1 MASGRRLRRTWGI
14 DESLQ
19 NEPRRVRDWSE
30 LPPSWAV
37 VPLGALAEINPR
49 VVALPQSDASPVHFV
64 PMRAVTEEFG
74 GIDVSERRRFG
85 EVKKGYTA
93 FQAGDVLFAKITP
106 CMENGKLALVPA
118 LDDGIAFGST
128 EFHVVRAV
136 ANVTPKWLAHF
147 LSQAEFRKFARRHMT
162 GTAGQLR
169 VATPWLLGTRLP
181 VAPAAEQTR
190 IVDKLEELLSDLDAG
205 VVELKAAQ
213 KKLAQYRQSLLKAAV
228 EGRLTEA
235 WRAEQSKPDESGPQL
250 LARILRERR
259 ARWEAKQLGKFEV
272 QDKTPPKGWKDKYP
286 EPVSTNTTGLPALPQ
301 GWVWASLDQL
311 ALTVR
316 NGLSQKPGVEPVGY
330 PILRINAVR
339 AMAVNLAEVRFLSI
353 TDDEAAEYTLDE
365 GDLLVTRY
373 NGSVDLL
380 GVMGV
385 VRGLQRPTVHPD
397 KLIRIK
403 PVLRS
408 LLADWMEVCAAVGS
422 SRAHVVSRVK
432 TTAGQTGIS
441 GDDIKKMPIPLAS
454 MTEQTVAIE
463 IVAVALREIASQ
475 GDSITLALR
484 QSAAQ
489 RKNILQAAFSGRL
502 VPQDPNDEPASVLL
516 ERIRAERVATDRTR
530 TGARRARRPA
540 APA

>member
-1 MASGRRLRRTWGI
+1 
-14 DESLQ
+14 
-19 NEPRRVRDWSE
+19 
-30 LPPSWAV
+30 
-37 VPLGALAEINPR
+37 
-49 VVALPQSDASPVHFV
+49 
-64 PMRAVTEEFG
+64 
-74 GIDVSERRRFG
+74 
-85 EVKKGYTA
+85 
-93 FQAGDVLFAKITP
+93 
-106 CMENGKLALVPA
+106 
-118 LDDGIAFGST
+118 
-128 EFHVVRAV
+128 
-136 ANVTPKWLAHF
+136 
-147 LSQAEFRKFARRHMT
+147 
-162 GTAGQLR
+162 
-169 VATPWLLGTRLP
+169 
-181 VAPAAEQTR
+181 
-190 IVDKLEELLSDLDAG
+190 
-205 VVELKAAQ
+205 
-213 KKLAQYRQSLLKAAV
+213 
-228 EGRLTEA
+228 
-235 WRAEQSKPDESGPQL
+235 
-250 LARILRERR
+250 
-259 ARWEAKQLGKFEV
+259 
-272 QDKTPPKGWKDKYP
+272 
-286 EPVSTNTTGLPALPQ
+286 
-301 GWVWASLDQL
+301 
-311 ALTVR
+311 
-316 NGLSQKPGVEPVGY
+316 
-330 PILRINAVR
+330 
-339 AMAVNLAEVRFLSI
+339 MAVNLAEVRFLSI